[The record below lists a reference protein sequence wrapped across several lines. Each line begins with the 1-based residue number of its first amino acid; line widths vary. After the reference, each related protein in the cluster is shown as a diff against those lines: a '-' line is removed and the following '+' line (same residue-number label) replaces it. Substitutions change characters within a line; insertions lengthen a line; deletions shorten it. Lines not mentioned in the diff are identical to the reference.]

1 MFFFFFFH
9 HRLYWHLYT
18 WVLNE
23 CKSLFLKGHIE
34 SLRKERDM
42 LKLVESRL
50 TQEKETILSQQQSQN
65 VLLSNLQT
73 IQVHVL
79 LILWTEAMLY
89 NFLILILAAFPPA
102 GHSWKVGD
110 WYAPASYQS
119 VGKAGTRDL
128 PAAKEAGTRG
138 GAAPPPQQKSGC
150 KH

>member
-1 MFFFFFFH
+1 M
-9 HRLYWHLYT
+9 
-18 WVLNE
+18 LNE

-79 LILWTEAMLY
+79 LILCTEAMLY
-89 NFLILILAAFPPA
+89 NF
-102 GHSWKVGD
+102 
-110 WYAPASYQS
+110 
-119 VGKAGTRDL
+119 
-128 PAAKEAGTRG
+128 
-138 GAAPPPQQKSGC
+138 
-150 KH
+150 